1 MSNLALS
8 ILGWL
13 IPGLYLTFSTALGL
27 SNVLMLLI
35 LIGFVATANKGYL
48 EKERWPM
55 PAVWLLAL
63 YVMVLL
69 GMLYTPAP
77 WEWSS
82 LNWGKY
88 TKFVYAI
95 VLILLLHG
103 RSGWQRRS
111 LMAFEI
117 GMLFILASTWLN
129 IWFIL
134 PWSTSKV
141 LGWGNSHHV

>member
-1 MSNLALS
+1 MSKLALS

-35 LIGFVATANKGYL
+35 LIGFVATANKGFL

-63 YVMVLL
+63 YAMVLL

-82 LNWGKY
+82 INWGKY

-95 VLILLLHG
+95 VLMLLLYG
-103 RSGWQRRS
+103 RTDWQRRS
-111 LMAFEI
+111 LLAVVV
-117 GMLFILASTWLN
+117 GML
-129 IWFIL
+129 
-134 PWSTSKV
+134 V
-141 LGWGNSHHV
+141 